1 MMILEI
7 WARLALD
14 GSLAPDDPL
23 DVHVL
28 AESTR

>member
-1 MMILEI
+1 MILEI

-14 GSLAPDDPL
+14 GSLAPSDQL

>member
-1 MMILEI
+1 MILEI

-14 GSLAPDDPL
+14 GSLAPTDPL

-28 AESTR
+28 AESAR